1 MPASSSPSPSYSSRL
16 GLPLQSFFSQAALVL
31 NPSPRMMGMNIR
43 MTACEATLES
53 LLQLSLQLYI
63 IFLRSDTMPS
73 LLQVSGL
80 IGTFK
85 CPLWGSRPLP
95 KSHKAMDIFCRL
107 SPSSPLCSWCPLV
120 RLKILSSPRQT
131 RKRRK
136 TFLPS
141 STLNS
146 AFKKKA
152 AKSVRDLLFPEIMFP
167 FSARCLPFYF
177 FLTIFRVMS
186 FSLVLV
192 VLRVYSIILYVVL
205 LSILLLGVLISALRN
220 KDPTS
225 RAIRFLKTTRR
236 EQGLVYFLVVPFR
249 TIFSTGLPP
258 LKIESMLISTE

>member
-1 MPASSSPSPSYSSRL
+1 
-16 GLPLQSFFSQAALVL
+16 
-31 NPSPRMMGMNIR
+31 
-43 MTACEATLES
+43 
-53 LLQLSLQLYI
+53 
-63 IFLRSDTMPS
+63 
-73 LLQVSGL
+73 
-80 IGTFK
+80 
-85 CPLWGSRPLP
+85 
-95 KSHKAMDIFCRL
+95 MDIFCRL

-131 RKRRK
+131 MKRRK

-152 AKSVRDLLFPEIMFP
+152 AKSVRDFLFPEIMFP

-205 LSILLLGVLISALRN
+205 LSILLLGVLMSALRN
-220 KDPTS
+220 KKNP

-236 EQGLVYFLVVPFR
+236 EQGLVYFFVLPFR
-249 TIFSTGLPP
+249 TIFSTGWPHF
-258 LKIESMLISTE
+258 